1 MVHRGTTNHAPEEPR
16 AVDAAPSQSMPSQ
29 QVPTVR
35 SDELLGG
42 GRELFIVH
50 NSEVYRLLVTRNN
63 KLILQ
68 K

>member
-1 MVHRGTTNHAPEEPR
+1 MAQRGSPDNSGEEPR
-16 AVDAAPSQSMPSQ
+16 AVEARPS

-35 SDELLGG
+35 SEELLRG